1 MANEQPALPVGD
13 PHLFF
18 VCRMCTRM
26 AEQIEQ
32 GAEHCKLDCGGP
44 RKGKAYPL
52 YAGPLT
58 PSWVESHCV
67 LCGDAAQR
75 RIEVH
80 GQGSVGICLKHIGNL
95 LPPEVEIPEETETVI
110 ITTRR
115 RRVGLYEILGID
127 PVNEL
132 GFEHEELDPIDQ
144 GETSAG
150 DLHSE
155 SE

>member
-1 MANEQPALPVGD
+1 MPEPTALPVGD

-26 AEQIEQ
+26 AEQLAQ
-32 GAEHCKLDCGGP
+32 GSETCRLDCGGP

-58 PSWVESHCV
+58 PSWIESHCV
-67 LCGDAAQR
+67 LCGDPAQR
-75 RIEVH
+75 RVEVH

-95 LPPEVEIPEETETVI
+95 LPAEVEVPDETETGVI
-110 ITTRR
+110 TARR

-127 PVNEL
+127 PVGDL
-132 GFEHEELDPIDQ
+132 GFKPEELDPLDR
-144 GETSAG
+144 GGSAG
-150 DLHSE
+150 DLHPE
-155 SE
+155 GE